1 MPISTTFAGR
11 SSSPIVAFFGSE
23 TLRFGLLLSQC
34 SHPAV
39 VMGTPL
45 TLCFRSYVFPSTGM
59 MSSVNWTCPSPSC
72 FTSGF
77 AQNTMGV
84 SSWLTHALRK
94 VTVRCPS
101 KKYWVVYEPGGILP
115 GSTPPD
121 RHSGTQPRI
130 LACWCSP
137 PPLAP
142 LPQALSARAT
152 RATITPVA
160 KSALSFLMPYPFLP
174 NLCRGI
180 EGSRLHHWLPTPPGA
195 HLLRDAVLGL
205 CPMLGGTV
213 SRLWGM
219 AHRPNVVSLLLL
231 GVTSMWQTS
240 ENAQNANFAYHDLCE
255 LRGDGVLRS
264 SSDRNSRK

>member
-1 MPISTTFAGR
+1 MSEMPISTTSAGR
-11 SSSPIVAFFGSE
+11 SCSPIVAFFGSE

-45 TLCFRSYVFPSTGM
+45 ARCFSSNLFPSTGM
-59 MSSVNWTCPSPSC
+59 MSSQNLTSPSPSC

-77 AQNTMGV
+77 AQNSTGW

-115 GSTPPD
+115 GSAPPD

-130 LACWCSP
+130 LAFWCSP

-142 LPQALSARAT
+142 PPLAPPPLAPPPQALSARAT
-152 RATITPVA
+152 RAINTPVA
-160 KSALSFLMPYPFLP
+160 NSALNLLMTIPLTTMLSLGDVDGP
-174 NLCRGI
+174 
-180 EGSRLHHWLPTPPGA
+180 
-195 HLLRDAVLGL
+195 LLRA
-205 CPMLGGTV
+205 
-213 SRLWGM
+213 
-219 AHRPNVVSLLLL
+219 ALL
-231 GVTSMWQTS
+231 
-240 ENAQNANFAYHDLCE
+240 
-255 LRGDGVLRS
+255 
-264 SSDRNSRK
+264 

>member
-1 MPISTTFAGR
+1 MPISTAFAGR
-11 SSSPIVAFFGSE
+11 PSSPIVAFFGSE

-45 TLCFRSYVFPSTGM
+45 ALCFSSNVFPSTGM
-59 MSSVNWTCPSPSC
+59 MSSQNWTVPSPSC

-77 AQNTMGV
+77 AQNTTGV

-115 GSTPPD
+115 GSVPPY

-142 LPQALSARAT
+142 PPQELSARAT
-152 RATITPVA
+152 RAINTPVA
-160 KSALSFLMPYPFLP
+160 NSTLSLLMTISLTIMLSLGDLDGP
-174 NLCRGI
+174 
-180 EGSRLHHWLPTPPGA
+180 
-195 HLLRDAVLGL
+195 LLRA
-205 CPMLGGTV
+205 
-213 SRLWGM
+213 
-219 AHRPNVVSLLLL
+219 ALL
-231 GVTSMWQTS
+231 
-240 ENAQNANFAYHDLCE
+240 
-255 LRGDGVLRS
+255 
-264 SSDRNSRK
+264 

>member
-1 MPISTTFAGR
+1 MPISTAFAGR

-45 TLCFRSYVFPSTGM
+45 ALCFRLNVFPSTGM
-59 MSSVNWTCPSPSC
+59 MSSQNWTSPSPSC

-84 SSWLTHALRK
+84 SSWLTQALRK

-115 GSTPPD
+115 GSAPPD

-137 PPLAP
+137 LPLAP
-142 LPQALSARAT
+142 PPQALSARAT
-152 RATITPVA
+152 RAINSPTRRYGCLISERYMPCAPLLICLGPRYTRTVHLKGRGVP
-160 KSALSFLMPYPFLP
+160 KSWEQGPIWVGK
-174 NLCRGI
+174 LCRG
-180 EGSRLHHWLPTPPGA
+180 
-195 HLLRDAVLGL
+195 
-205 CPMLGGTV
+205 
-213 SRLWGM
+213 
-219 AHRPNVVSLLLL
+219 
-231 GVTSMWQTS
+231 
-240 ENAQNANFAYHDLCE
+240 
-255 LRGDGVLRS
+255 
-264 SSDRNSRK
+264 

>member
-1 MPISTTFAGR
+1 MPISTAFAGR
-11 SSSPIVAFFGSE
+11 SSSPIEAFFGSE

-45 TLCFRSYVFPSTGM
+45 ALCFRSNVFPSTGM

-115 GSTPPD
+115 GSAPPY

-142 LPQALSARAT
+142 PPQALSAKT
-152 RATITPVA
+152 RSVPSSPTTSSAALVLRFLTPVMLIFP
-160 KSALSFLMPYPFLP
+160 SPDRCRRERALSAAPPRVGCYMGSILPY
-174 NLCRGI
+174 
-180 EGSRLHHWLPTPPGA
+180 
-195 HLLRDAVLGL
+195 
-205 CPMLGGTV
+205 GGRRITQM
-213 SRLWGM
+213 SYLWCCLSVASG
-219 AHRPNVVSLLLL
+219 
-231 GVTSMWQTS
+231 
-240 ENAQNANFAYHDLCE
+240 
-255 LRGDGVLRS
+255 
-264 SSDRNSRK
+264 

>member
-1 MPISTTFAGR
+1 MPTSTAFAGR
-11 SSSPIVAFFGSE
+11 LSSPIVVFFGSE

-45 TLCFRSYVFPSTGM
+45 ALCFRSNVFPSTGM
-59 MSSVNWTCPSPSC
+59 MSSQNWTVPSPSC

-77 AQNTMGV
+77 AQNTTGV

-115 GSTPPD
+115 GSAPPY

-130 LACWCSP
+130 LACWCST

-152 RATITPVA
+152 RAINTPVA
-160 KSALSFLMPYPFLP
+160 NSALNLLMTIPL
-174 NLCRGI
+174 
-180 EGSRLHHWLPTPPGA
+180 TP
-195 HLLRDAVLGL
+195 LLSLGNVDASLRTAAL
-205 CPMLGGTV
+205 LY
-213 SRLWGM
+213 R
-219 AHRPNVVSLLLL
+219 RPPWSP
-231 GVTSMWQTS
+231 
-240 ENAQNANFAYHDLCE
+240 A
-255 LRGDGVLRS
+255 GD
-264 SSDRNSRK
+264 

>member
-1 MPISTTFAGR
+1 MPTSTTFAGR

-45 TLCFRSYVFPSTGM
+45 ALCFSSNVFPSTGM
-59 MSSVNWTCPSPSC
+59 MSSQNWTTPSPSC

-94 VTVRCPS
+94 VRVRCPS

-115 GSTPPD
+115 GSVPPD
-121 RHSGTQPRI
+121 MHSGTQPRI

-152 RATITPVA
+152 RAINTMRLAIRERT
-160 KSALSFLMPYPFLP
+160 LLP
-174 NLCRGI
+174 SRAAAGCTT
-180 EGSRLHHWLPTPPGA
+180 GSPRLLDA
-195 HLLRDAVLGL
+195 HLQRDAVLGL
-205 CPMLGGTV
+205 CLLLGGTV
-213 SRLWGM
+213 PRLCGM
-219 AHRPNVVSLLLL
+219 AHPPNVVSLLLL
-231 GVTSMWQTS
+231 GVAS
-240 ENAQNANFAYHDLCE
+240 A
-255 LRGDGVLRS
+255 
-264 SSDRNSRK
+264 

>member
-1 MPISTTFAGR
+1 MPISTAFAGR

-45 TLCFRSYVFPSTGM
+45 ALCFSSNVFPSTGM
-59 MSSVNWTCPSPSC
+59 MSSQNWTTPSPSC

-77 AQNTMGV
+77 AQNTTGV

-101 KKYWVVYEPGGILP
+101 KKNWVVYEPGRLLP
-115 GSTPPD
+115 GSAPPY

-130 LACWCSP
+130 LAFWCSP

-142 LPQALSARAT
+142 LLQALSARAT
-152 RATITPVA
+152 RAINTPVA
-160 KSALSFLMPYPFLP
+160 NSAPSLLMPYSLLPYSLLGMSMGPFLE
-174 NLCRGI
+174 R
-180 EGSRLHHWLPTPPGA
+180 
-195 HLLRDAVLGL
+195 
-205 CPMLGGTV
+205 
-213 SRLWGM
+213 
-219 AHRPNVVSLLLL
+219 
-231 GVTSMWQTS
+231 
-240 ENAQNANFAYHDLCE
+240 
-255 LRGDGVLRS
+255 RS
-264 SSDRNSRK
+264 SSEGRLGCQR

>member
-1 MPISTTFAGR
+1 MSEMPISTTSAGR
-11 SSSPIVAFFGSE
+11 SCSPIVASRGSE

-45 TLCFRSYVFPSTGM
+45 TLCFTSLVFPSTGM
-59 MSSVNWTCPSPSC
+59 MSSQNWTSPSPSC

-84 SSWLTHALRK
+84 SSWLTQALRK

-115 GSTPPD
+115 GSAPPD

-130 LACWCSP
+130 LACWCST

-152 RATITPVA
+152 RVINTPVA
-160 KSALSFLMPYPFLP
+160 NSALSLLMTIPL
-174 NLCRGI
+174 
-180 EGSRLHHWLPTPPGA
+180 TP
-195 HLLRDAVLGL
+195 LLSLGNVDA
-205 CPMLGGTV
+205 
-213 SRLWGM
+213 
-219 AHRPNVVSLLLL
+219 SLRTEALL
-231 GVTSMWQTS
+231 
-240 ENAQNANFAYHDLCE
+240 Y
-255 LRGDGVLRS
+255 RRS
-264 SSDRNSRK
+264 PWSPV

>member
-1 MPISTTFAGR
+1 MPISTSFAGR
-11 SSSPIVAFFGSE
+11 PSSPIVAFFGSE

-45 TLCFRSYVFPSTGM
+45 ALCFSSNVFPSTGM
-59 MSSVNWTCPSPSC
+59 MSSQNWTTPSPSC

-115 GSTPPD
+115 GSAPPD
-121 RHSGTQPRI
+121 RHSDTQPRI

-142 LPQALSARAT
+142 PPQALSARMMAT
-152 RATITPVA
+152 PTTTVVA
-160 KSALSFLMPYPFLP
+160 LAIHTTLFTALLIIS
-174 NLCRGI
+174 
-180 EGSRLHHWLPTPPGA
+180 
-195 HLLRDAVLGL
+195 
-205 CPMLGGTV
+205 
-213 SRLWGM
+213 
-219 AHRPNVVSLLLL
+219 
-231 GVTSMWQTS
+231 
-240 ENAQNANFAYHDLCE
+240 
-255 LRGDGVLRS
+255 
-264 SSDRNSRK
+264 

>member
-1 MPISTTFAGR
+1 MPTSTTFAGR

-45 TLCFRSYVFPSTGM
+45 ALCFRLNVFPSTGM
-59 MSSVNWTCPSPSC
+59 MSSQNLTSPSPSC

-77 AQNTMGV
+77 AENSTGW

-115 GSTPPD
+115 GSVPPYM
-121 RHSGTQPRI
+121 HSGTQPRI

-137 PPLAP
+137 PPRAS
-142 LPQALSARAT
+142 PQALNAKTT
-152 RATITPVA
+152 RATNTPEA
-160 KSALSFLMPYPFLP
+160 NSALSLIPRITSSFSSPARPL
-174 NLCRGI
+174 
-180 EGSRLHHWLPTPPGA
+180 
-195 HLLRDAVLGL
+195 LLRTKHHKGGGL
-205 CPMLGGTV
+205 PKSWGRTPIPVGKSCGG
-213 SRLWGM
+213 
-219 AHRPNVVSLLLL
+219 
-231 GVTSMWQTS
+231 
-240 ENAQNANFAYHDLCE
+240 
-255 LRGDGVLRS
+255 
-264 SSDRNSRK
+264 

>member
-130 LACWCSP
+130 LAFWRSP

-142 LPQALSARAT
+142 PPLAPPPQALSARAT
-152 RATITPVA
+152 RAINTMRFAIRERT
-160 KSALSFLMPYPFLP
+160 LLP
-174 NLCRGI
+174 SRAAAGCTS
-180 EGSRLHHWLPTPPGA
+180 GSPRLLGA

-205 CPMLGGTV
+205 CPLLGGSV
-213 SRLWGM
+213 PRLCGM
-219 AHRPNVVSLLLL
+219 AHPPKVVSLLLL
-231 GVTSMWQTS
+231 
-240 ENAQNANFAYHDLCE
+240 
-255 LRGDGVLRS
+255 
-264 SSDRNSRK
+264 

>member
-1 MPISTTFAGR
+1 MPISTAFAGR
-11 SSSPIVAFFGSE
+11 PSSPIVAFFGSE

-45 TLCFRSYVFPSTGM
+45 ALCFSSNVFPSTGM
-59 MSSVNWTCPSPSC
+59 MSSMKVTCSNSPSC

-77 AQNTMGV
+77 AQNTTGV

-115 GSTPPD
+115 GSAPPY

-142 LPQALSARAT
+142 PPQELSARAT
-152 RATITPVA
+152 RAINTPVA
-160 KSALSFLMPYPFLP
+160 NSTLSLLMPYPLLP
-174 NLCRGI
+174 Y
-180 EGSRLHHWLPTPPGA
+180 
-195 HLLRDAVLGL
+195 
-205 CPMLGGTV
+205 
-213 SRLWGM
+213 
-219 AHRPNVVSLLLL
+219 SLL
-231 GVTSMWQTS
+231 GMSMGPFL
-240 ENAQNANFAYHDLCE
+240 E
-255 LRGDGVLRS
+255 RRS
-264 SSDRNSRK
+264 SSEGRLGCQR